1 MPLPSHLAASSS
13 ADSAWLFLSPH
24 LDDAVLSC
32 GALITEFAP
41 HRPITVATV
50 FTAAG
55 PPPHT
60 LAARSFMRQCAAPDA
75 AVLFEDRR
83 AEDRDV
89 VREIGADAVHLDE
102 TDALYRRRTVPE
114 PVEWLGGIVPE
125 LVHRYPTFRFDI
137 AKGRV
142 SRGDRTLVR
151 QLRARVAELMS
162 RTAAELVFCPV
173 GVGRHVDHL
182 ITRAVGDV
190 AGMRTVY
197 YSDFPYN
204 QSATA
209 DPAFLAA
216 RDLAPWTW
224 DEGIRAK
231 ERIIRGYRTQ
241 ADALFPTGRIPA
253 APEVYFSRRS
263 RPALTSER
271 MLSDP

>member
-1 MPLPSHLAASSS
+1 VPLPPHLAASSS

-32 GALITEFAP
+32 GALMAEFAP
-41 HRPITVATV
+41 RRPITVATV

-60 LAARSFMRQCAAPDA
+60 HAARSFMRQCAAADA
-75 AVLFEDRR
+75 AALFEDRR
-83 AEDRDV
+83 AEDLDV
-89 VREIGADAVHLDE
+89 VREIGADPVHLDE
-102 TDALYRRRTVPE
+102 TDALYRRRSVPE
-114 PVEWLGGIVPE
+114 PVERLGRLVPE

-142 SRGDRTLVR
+142 SRGDRVLVR
-151 QLRARVAELMS
+151 QLRTRVSKLMS

-190 AGMRTVY
+190 AGRRTVY

-204 QSATA
+204 QFAEA

-216 RDLAPWTW
+216 RDLVPWTW
-224 DEGIRAK
+224 DEGIGAK
-231 ERIIRGYRTQ
+231 ERLIHGYRTQ
-241 ADALFPTGRIPA
+241 ADALFPAGRVPA
-253 APEVYFSRRS
+253 APEVYYCPRR
-263 RPALTSER
+263 RPVLG
-271 MLSDP
+271 

>member
-1 MPLPSHLAASSS
+1 VPLPPHLAASSS

-32 GALITEFAP
+32 GALIAEFAP
-41 HRPITVATV
+41 RRPITVATV

-60 LAARSFMRQCAAPDA
+60 LAARSYMRQCAAADA
-75 AVLFEDRR
+75 AALFEDRR

-89 VREIGADAVHLDE
+89 VREIGADPVHLDE
-102 TDALYRRRTVPE
+102 TDALYRRRSVPE
-114 PVEWLGGIVPE
+114 PMEWLGARVPE

-142 SRGDRTLVR
+142 SRGDRVLVK

-190 AGMRTVY
+190 AGMRTIY

-204 QSATA
+204 QDAEA
-209 DPAFLAA
+209 DPAFLAT
-216 RDLAPWTW
+216 RDLVPWTW
-224 DEGIRAK
+224 DEGINAK
-231 ERIIRGYRTQ
+231 ERLIRGYRTQ
-241 ADALFPTGRIPA
+241 ADALFPAGRVPT
-253 APEVYFSRRS
+253 APEIYYTPRR
-263 RPALTSER
+263 RPVL
-271 MLSDP
+271 D